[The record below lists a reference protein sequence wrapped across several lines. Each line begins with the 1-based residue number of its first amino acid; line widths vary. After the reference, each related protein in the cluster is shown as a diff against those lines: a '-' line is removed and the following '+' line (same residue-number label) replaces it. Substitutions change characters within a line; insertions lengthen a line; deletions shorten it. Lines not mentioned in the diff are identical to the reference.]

1 MKRVSAV
8 ALAVL
13 AVGLPRL
20 SAAQIVNG
28 GFEAGGAGWGALFAP
43 GSDNPPDG
51 RWWLESGGI
60 TPLSGLAAP
69 PPASGS
75 LYAISDQNGPGAGVL
90 FQTFT
95 IAGPVQNAWLS
106 FDMFI
111 NNSAVTE
118 TIGSGFDF
126 VTAANQHGRVD
137 LLSGIPGDMFT
148 LGSDLLFNMFIGGT
162 SFGWTHF
169 SINVGQYLQTP
180 GTYTL
185 RFGEVDNQL
194 FFNMGVDNVALD
206 LNTVPEPATLTLVT
220 LGSMGIAAARRRRRT
235 VA

>member
-28 GFEAGGAGWGALFAP
+28 GSEAGGAGWGALFAP

-169 SINVGQYLQTP
+169 
-180 GTYTL
+180 
-185 RFGEVDNQL
+185 GEVDNQL